1 MTEELTTLQV
11 KALTAL
17 REHRGKS
24 TSKIFSMDAFYETL
38 KDETNEVRFQEDLD
52 ILEDDDYVKKV
63 AQAFGEIGGYDIKP
77 KGIKYLRERMGPMN
91 GLNDCKKK
99 LGDFLTALRKI
110 ENEGVSSGNYPLAQ
124 ERLARWKERAI
135 EFLRQNVSDAEAAK
149 LSKKK
154 RVSYIGIGLSK
165 DSFVRTVDKYETHFL
180 ALLEEIE
187 ENPEIILRESAKNN
201 AIQTTQPTVL
211 EGKRVFLIH
220 GRDEGAKEKTA
231 RFLEKVGLK
240 PIILHEQPN
249 KGRTIIEKIERNS
262 NVAYAVVLLTADD
275 VGGIGSGKPNLQPRG
290 RQNVVFEFGFF
301 MGKLK
306 RDRVCALYQKGVE
319 KPSDIDGLV
328 YIPLD
333 KNGAWK
339 MELAK
344 ELKSAGFDIDLNK
357 FLE

>member
-1 MTEELTTLQV
+1 MTEKLTDLQV
-11 KALTAL
+11 KMLNAL
-17 REHRGKS
+17 REHRKTS
-24 TSKIFSMDAFYETL
+24 TSKIFSMDDFYENL
-38 KDETNEVRFQEDLD
+38 SNEMDKNRFQEDLN

-91 GLNDCKKK
+91 RLNDCKKK
-99 LGDFLTALRKI
+99 LDDFLTVLRKI

-124 ERLARWKERAI
+124 ERVARWKERAI

-154 RVSYIGIGLSK
+154 RVSYMGIGMSK
-165 DSFVRTVDKYETHFL
+165 DSLVRTVDKYETHFL
-180 ALLEEIE
+180 ALLEEVE
-187 ENPEIILRESAKNN
+187 ENPEITLRESAKNN

-211 EGKRVFLIH
+211 EEKRVFLIH

-249 KGRTIIEKIERNS
+249 EGLTIMEKIENYS
-262 NVAYAVVLLTADD
+262 NVAYAVALLTADD
-275 VGGIGSGKPNLQPRG
+275 VGGIGSDKQNLRARG
-290 RQNVVFEFGFF
+290 RQNVVFELGFF

-306 RDRVCALYQKGVE
+306 RDRVCALCEEDIE

-328 YIPLD
+328 YISLD
-333 KNGAWK
+333 KNEAWK
-339 MELAK
+339 TRLAK
-344 ELKSAGFDIDLNK
+344 ELKTAGFDIDLNK
-357 FLE
+357 ALG